1 LDSSWEIE
9 AMMRYDGK
17 PFLELLD
24 CYVLQAIGAL
34 DVGRLAALEAKAPQ
48 LQREYQTTVSW
59 SEIVALQM
67 NFAPDMSARIAVTWN
82 DAQAAAAGQGLVAE
96 PEEFT
101 RLLVDANF
109 PV

>member
-1 LDSSWEIE
+1 
-9 AMMRYDGK
+9 MMRYDGK

-34 DVGRLAALEAKAPQ
+34 DSRRSDALLARAPQ
-48 LQREYQTTVSW
+48 LQREYQTTVAW
-59 SEIVALQM
+59 NEIVAQRM
-67 NFAPDMSARIAVTWN
+67 NFPPDMPARIALTWG
-82 DAQAAAAGQGLVAE
+82 DAQAVAIGQGLVAE

>member
-1 LDSSWEIE
+1 
-9 AMMRYDGK
+9 MMRYDGK

-34 DVGRLAALEAKAPQ
+34 DARRLAALEAKAPQ
-48 LQREYQTTVSW
+48 LQRDYQTMASW
-59 SEIVALQM
+59 SEIVALRM
-67 NFAPDMSARIAVTWN
+67 NFAPDMPARIAVTWS
-82 DAQAAAAGQGLVAE
+82 DAQAVAAGQGLVAE